1 MRPQIRYLWYVLALQ
16 LFATPLAV
24 FIPLVVRR
32 VVDDAMATEGSL
44 TELIPWAALLVMLAV
59 TSAAVGIVAGA
70 LLIRF
75 RFKVLRDLRLG
86 LFRKM
91 LSLSSAYHARHETG
105 FMMSR
110 QIDDVRNLNAVMAD
124 GAARIFIM
132 LVRAVAF
139 LGMLFY
145 IEWRMAA
152 ASVALV
158 MLMYFITH
166 MTSGRLRSLA
176 REALERETEL
186 SGALHQ
192 GLSGHSLIQA
202 TASET
207 REALRFARA
216 LHTSVRA
223 NVRRDLFSLYFTH
236 LYNAMSTAGP
246 ALIVVAG
253 VWLVVSSSLTMGGL
267 FAFFLYLGRLLV
279 AVAGLAGFNTQLQS
293 SLASLKRV
301 FEVLDAKPD
310 VAAPPNGGARLE
322 IEGALRFEHVSFAYE
337 PDRLVLHDIELEI
350 PACSRV
356 ALVGSSGAGKS
367 TLASLVP
374 RFFDPVAGRLT
385 VDGIDVREL
394 DLQRYRH
401 QVGFVPQ
408 DVFLFDRTV
417 AENIAVGRPDASRNE
432 IWAAVEAAN
441 AMQFVEELPDGL
453 DTQIGE
459 RGVRLS
465 GGQRQRLAIAREV
478 LRDPA
483 ILILDEATSA
493 VDSESEALIQE
504 ALERLL
510 RGRTSIAIAHR
521 LSTIVG
527 SDLILVLEEGRIVE
541 RGRHEEL
548 LELGGRYAGLYG
560 RSTMGVGLASRE
572 PAAVAEHAG

>member
-1 MRPQIRYLWYVLALQ
+1 MRYLCYVLALQ

-32 VVDDAMATEGSL
+32 VVDDAMASEGSL
-44 TELIPWAALLVMLAV
+44 TELIPWAALLVMLAL

-75 RFKVLRDLRLG
+75 RSKVLRDLRLG

-105 FMMSR
+105 YMMSR

-124 GAARIFIM
+124 GATRIFIM
-132 LVRAVAF
+132 LIRAVAF

-158 MLMYFITH
+158 MLMYFVTH

-223 NVRRDLFSLYFTH
+223 NVRRDLFSLYFMH
-236 LYNAMSTAGP
+236 LYNTISTAGP

-322 IEGALRFEHVSFAYE
+322 IEGELRFERVSFAYE
-337 PDRLVLHDIELEI
+337 PDRLVLHEIELVI

-385 VDGIDVREL
+385 VDGMDVREL

-408 DVFLFDRTV
+408 DVFLFDRSV
-417 AENIAVGRPDASRNE
+417 AENIAVGRPDASREE

-441 AMQFVEELPDGL
+441 AMQFVEELPNGL
-453 DTQIGE
+453 ETQIGE

-541 RGRHEEL
+541 RGRHDEL
-548 LELGGRYAGLYG
+548 LEVGGRYAGLYG
-560 RSTMGVGLASRE
+560 RSTMGLGLASPE
-572 PAAVAEHAG
+572 HAAVAERTG